1 MTDPSPEPRPGDAQ
15 AVTQLPPPQEISF
28 ARLMAT
34 SISARLLVDIGVQ
47 MFNPFLPIF
56 AAGLNTDVAVMGR
69 LVSLRSAMGML
80 APLFGA
86 LADRRGY
93 RVVLRG
99 ALISGA
105 IGMWIIGASSGIGTA
120 MVGMVLIGL
129 GLAGFTPTL
138 QAYMSARLPYAQR
151 ARGMGMLEYS
161 WALTGIIG
169 LSLMGQLIAWTNWR
183 VPFFI
188 LGTGMALM
196 AVVFRSLPA
205 AETRVRTSA
214 PRQPWSEHVR
224 AYFRIGKNA
233 LSTYATMAVAA
244 LTLFSAVQFMIV
256 HGAWYADQ
264 YTLGPSELGLVAL
277 VFGVFDL
284 IASVSVSLFT
294 DRFGKRRSVLLGS
307 VGALVGYLAI
317 PWLNIG
323 VIPAVISLG
332 ITRGFLEF
340 AIVACFPLL
349 SEQAPHRRAHV
360 MTLSAALAL
369 GGATL
374 ATFIAPTVYLSFNV
388 TGVATLSALCTA
400 IALLLLLTVVRETPA
415 T

>member
-1 MTDPSPEPRPGDAQ
+1 MTQPNPEPRPGSSQ
-15 AVTQLPPPQEISF
+15 ADGRPRPPQELSF
-28 ARLMAT
+28 ARLMTT

-69 LVSLRSAMGML
+69 LVSLRSAMGLL

-99 ALISGA
+99 ALLSGA

-120 MVGMVLIGL
+120 MVGMILIGL

-138 QAYMSARLPYAQR
+138 QAFMSARLPYAQR

-161 WALTGIIG
+161 WALTGIFG
-169 LSLMGQLIAWTNWR
+169 LSLMGQLIAFTNWR
-183 VPFFI
+183 VPFFV
-188 LGTGMALM
+188 LGTGMAIM
-196 AVVFRSLPA
+196 AVVFKSLPA
-205 AETRVRTSA
+205 AEPRTRETA
-214 PRQPWSEHVR
+214 PRLPWSEHVR

-233 LSTYATMAVAA
+233 LSTYATMAVTA
-244 LTLFSAVQFMIV
+244 LTLFSAMQFMIV

-264 YTLGPSELGLVAL
+264 YALGPSELGLVAL
-277 VFGVFDL
+277 LFGIFDL

-294 DRFGKRRSVLLGS
+294 DHFGKRRSVLLGS
-307 VGALVGYLAI
+307 VGTLLGYLAI
-317 PWLNIG
+317 PWFNTG
-323 VIPAVISLG
+323 VTAAVVSLA
-332 ITRGFLEF
+332 ITRGFFEF

-374 ATFIAPTVYLSFNV
+374 ATFIAPSVYLAFNV
-388 TGVATLSALCTA
+388 TGVAMLSTVCTA
-400 IALLLLLTVVRETPA
+400 ISLLLLLTVVRETPP